1 MSDAFYTA
9 WMEVLPDF
17 SGFRGK
23 FQSELNGVVG
33 VSGDRAGKDLGDK
46 TGKGM
51 KGGLLAAAGRMAG
64 PLAAAFAGL
73 QIGQAI
79 GRTIADGISQASDLN
94 EAGAAI
100 GQVFGDQAKAVQDF
114 AKQGATAFG
123 ENEINVL
130 RAAQSFG
137 TYGKAAGLAGQD
149 LSSFSTDLVGL
160 GVDMASFFNT
170 DTQTAMDAIAS
181 GLRGEAEPLRQFGV
195 LLDDATLKQRA
206 MQMGIYDGNGALTS
220 QQKVLA
226 AQAEIFAQTSDAQ
239 GDFERTSGGLA
250 NQQRILAAGWDNV
263 VTKIGQLFLP
273 AVTGIVSFL
282 NTAVIP
288 ALSAFF
294 GALNGEGGGGAIGSI
309 FGIIGEL
316 LKPIGAVLAELGP
329 QFLDLFM
336 NASPLM
342 ILLKALQPVLPI
354 IVDAL
359 SQLAAVIGG
368 ALGAVLQAL
377 MPIIT
382 QLVTILSGIFSQ
394 VLQALMPIIM
404 MVAELFAQIV
414 QALMPLITAIMQ
426 LVTPL
431 IGLLMPILQALMPI
445 IQMIIDLFIAILT
458 PVMELVGVILD
469 ALMPVIQGLIDI
481 LTGLINFVVG
491 VFTGDWE
498 MAWNGVS
505 QMFQGAIDTIVG
517 IWNGLLSILGGIGD
531 FIASIFSGVGDWLV
545 DAGQSLIQGF
555 IDGISSMVGAVGD
568 AIGGIMDWVGGFFP
582 HSPAKRGPFSGS
594 GWTAVADGGRALATQ
609 FTDGFDDGM
618 GGFGTPGA
626 LGPGGS
632 PLAPR
637 VSIPAPGSL
646 AEFDQTARPGGAGRG
661 DGIYVG
667 QINNPVPEPATT
679 SIRRLQAKRAYLG
692 QDGLDELEVAGA

>member
-23 FQSELNGVVG
+23 FQSELNGVVS

-51 KGGLLAAAGRMAG
+51 KGGLLAAAGKMAG

-94 EAGAAI
+94 EAGSAI

-149 LSSFSTDLVGL
+149 LSTFSTDLVGL

-404 MVAELFAQIV
+404 MVAELFAQVV

-594 GWTAVADGGRALATQ
+594 GWTQLHKSGEALWAQFTGGVGGPLDLATV
-609 FTDGFDDGM
+609 T
-618 GGFGTPGA
+618 
-626 LGPGGS
+626 GPS
-632 PLAPR
+632 PLAAR

-646 AEFDQTARPGGAGRG
+646 AEFDQTARPGGGAGRG

-692 QDGLDELEVAGA
+692 QDGLDDPEVPGA